1 MARTVAFG
9 AMAHDL
15 PPDLPVLPTTVVGS
29 YAQPSWFYAAKELME
44 ADRFGPTDIAETFDD
59 AVDRAVADQEE
70 AGLDIIS
77 DGEMRRASFVWA
89 FASRMTGLRDA
100 GPLRKMGPMSLDMR
114 SVQET
119 TGPVGVPHGMGAVE
133 EFEYV
138 RTRSDRQIKVPLPG
152 PFALTTFIRPVEH
165 YRDRTHLAEAF
176 VPALNDEIRR
186 LAAAGCKW
194 IQLDEPAT
202 PGYAANDPHTAA
214 DIARLFNAC
223 VEGVSGVHLSLHVC
237 FGSFRKLPY
246 AKKTYAPYFPDLLA
260 ARADQFVLEFATREM
275 AEIEQWS
282 SWAPDRELGAG
293 IIDIRT
299 HYCETPDDVA
309 EKVRRCLDHVPAEKL
324 YLTTDCGLRYVHR
337 TLARAKITNLVA
349 GVRLVRHQLAGS

>member
-1 MARTVAFG
+1 MPS
-9 AMAHDL
+9 DL
-15 PPDLPVLPTTVVGS
+15 PLLPTTVVGS
-29 YAQPSWFYAAKELME
+29 YAHPSWFFAARELME
-44 ADRFGPTDIAETFDD
+44 AGRFGPTDIDETFDD
-59 AVDRAVADQEE
+59 AVDRAIADQVE
-70 AGLDIIS
+70 AGLDIVS

-100 GPLRKMGPMSLDMR
+100 GPLRKMGPISLDTR

-119 TGPVGVPHGMGAVE
+119 TGPVGVPNGMGAVD
-133 EFEYV
+133 EFEYA
-138 RTRSDRQIKVPLPG
+138 RTRTDRPVKVPLPG

-165 YRDRTHLAEAF
+165 YRDRTELAEAF

-186 LAAAGCKW
+186 LAAAGCQW

-202 PGYAANDPHTAA
+202 PGYAANDPHSPA

-223 VEGVSGVHLSLHVC
+223 VEGVSGVHLSLHIC
-237 FGSFRKLPY
+237 FGTFRKIPY
-246 AKKTYAPYFPDLLA
+246 AKKTYAPYFPDLLE

-275 AEIEQWS
+275 AEIEQWPK
-282 SWAPDRELGAG
+282 WAPDRQLGAG
-293 IIDIRT
+293 IIDVRT
-299 HYCETPDDVA
+299 HYCETADDVA
-309 EKVRRCLDHVPAEKL
+309 ERVRRCLDHVPADQL

-349 GVRLVRHQLAGS
+349 GVRQVRAELA

>member
-1 MARTVAFG
+1 MPSTARS
-9 AMAHDL
+9 L
-15 PPDLPVLPTTVVGS
+15 
-29 YAQPSWFYAAKELME
+29 
-44 ADRFGPTDIAETFDD
+44 
-59 AVDRAVADQEE
+59 DQEE

-138 RTRSDRQIKVPLPG
+138 AHALGPPDQGAPTRAFRPHDVHPTGR
-152 PFALTTFIRPVEH
+152 ALHAIAPI
-165 YRDRTHLAEAF
+165 LAEAF

-246 AKKTYAPYFPDLLA
+246 AKKTYAPYFPDLL
-260 ARADQFVLEFATREM
+260 DST
-275 AEIEQWS
+275 
-282 SWAPDRELGAG
+282 
-293 IIDIRT
+293 
-299 HYCETPDDVA
+299 C
-309 EKVRRCLDHVPAEKL
+309 
-324 YLTTDCGLRYVHR
+324 
-337 TLARAKITNLVA
+337 
-349 GVRLVRHQLAGS
+349 

>member
-1 MARTVAFG
+1 MDY
-9 AMAHDL
+9 DL
-15 PPDLPVLPTTVVGS
+15 PLMPTTVVGS
-29 YAQPSWFYAAKELME
+29 YAHPSWFYAAKELMD
-44 ADRFGPTDIAETFDD
+44 ADRFGPTDVAETFDD
-59 AVDRAVADQEE
+59 AVDRAIADQEE
-70 AGLDIIS
+70 AGLDIVS

-89 FASRMTGLRDA
+89 FAARMSGLRDA

-119 TGPVGVPHGMGAVE
+119 TGPVGVPDGMGAVE
-133 EFEYV
+133 EFAYA
-138 RTRSDRQIKVPLPG
+138 RTRTAKPIKVPLPG

-176 VPALNDEIRR
+176 VPPLNREIRR
-186 LAAAGCKW
+186 LAEAGCRW

-202 PGYAANDPHTAA
+202 PGYAAHDPHSPA

-223 VEGVSGVHLSLHVC
+223 VDGVTGVHLSLHVC

-246 AKKTYAPYFPDLLA
+246 AKKTYEPYFPELLE

-275 AEIEQWS
+275 AEIERWS

-293 IIDIRT
+293 IIDVRT
-299 HYCETPDDVA
+299 
-309 EKVRRCLDHVPAEKL
+309 
-324 YLTTDCGLRYVHR
+324 TT
-337 TLARAKITNLVA
+337 ARHPTT
-349 GVRLVRHQLAGS
+349 

>member
-1 MARTVAFG
+1 MTQ
-9 AMAHDL
+9 DL
-15 PPDLPVLPTTVVGS
+15 PLLPTTVVGS
-29 YAQPSWFYAAKELME
+29 YAHPSWFYAAKELME
-44 ADRFGPTDIAETFDD
+44 ADRFGPTDIDETFDD
-59 AVDRAVADQEE
+59 AVDRAVADQEQ

-100 GPLRKMGPMSLDMR
+100 GPLRKMGPMSIDMR

-138 RTRSDRQIKVPLPG
+138 RARTDRHVKVPLPG

-176 VPALNDEIRR
+176 VPALNDEIKR

-202 PGYAANDPHTAA
+202 PGYAASDPHTAA

-223 VEGVSGVHLSLHVC
+223 VDGVAGVHLSLHIC

-246 AKKTYAPYFPDLLA
+246 AKKTYAPYFPDLLE
-260 ARADQFVLEFATREM
+260 ARADQFVFEFATREM
-275 AEIEQWS
+275 AEIERWQ

-299 HYCETPDDVA
+299 HWCETPTDVA
-309 EKVRRCLDHVPAEKL
+309 EKVRKCLDHVPADKL
-324 YLTTDCGLRYVHR
+324 FLTTDCGLRYVHR

-349 GVRLVRHQLAGS
+349 GVRTVRDELAGA

>member
-1 MARTVAFG
+1 M
-9 AMAHDL
+9 
-15 PPDLPVLPTTVVGS
+15 LPTTVVGS
-29 YAQPSWFYAAKELME
+29 YAHPSWFYAAKELME
-44 ADRFGPTDIAETFDD
+44 ADRFGPTDVAETFDD
-59 AVDRAVADQEE
+59 AVDRAILDQEE
-70 AGLDIIS
+70 AGLDVIS

-114 SVQET
+114 NVQET
-119 TGPVGVPHGMGAVE
+119 TGPVSVAAGMGAVE
-133 EFEYV
+133 EFRYAST
-138 RTRSDRQIKVPLPG
+138 RTTTPIKVPLPG

-176 VPALNDEIRR
+176 VPALNAEIRA
-186 LAAAGCKW
+186 LAAAGCRY

-202 PGYAANDPHTAA
+202 PGYAANDPHPPA

-223 VEGVSGVHLSLHVC
+223 VEGVEGVHFSLHVC
-237 FGSFRKLPY
+237 FGSFRKIPY
-246 AKKTYAPYFPDLLA
+246 AKKSYRHYFPELLEA
-260 ARADQFVLEFATREM
+260 KVDQFVFEYATREM

-309 EKVRRCLDHVPAEKL
+309 ERVRQCLHHVPADKL
-324 YLTTDCGLRYVHR
+324 FLTTDCGLRYVHR

-349 GVRLVRHQLAGS
+349 GVRKVRDELD